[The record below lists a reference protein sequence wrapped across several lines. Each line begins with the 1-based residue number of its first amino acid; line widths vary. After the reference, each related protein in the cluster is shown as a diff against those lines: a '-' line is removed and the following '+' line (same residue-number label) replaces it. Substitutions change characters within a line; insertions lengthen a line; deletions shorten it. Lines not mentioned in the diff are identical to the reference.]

1 MSGRMGKTYLRFG
14 TFVAGTLFT
23 ILGVR
28 PARAQD
34 NYEIQVYP
42 GAVVPTGVTMFE
54 LHSNYTADGLP
65 ESQGALHE
73 TVEITHGFTEWLEVG
88 FYTFTSAGSASGTG
102 WEYVGNHLRPR
113 VSIPERWHWPVGLSL
128 SNEIGYQRGKFSEDT
143 WTWEIRPIVDQH
155 LGRWYWSLNPVLDVA
170 LEGAN
175 AGTGVAFAPNAQL
188 GFDVTPKVN
197 FALEYYGS
205 FGPVSQTTPLSHT
218 QQQLFPAINL
228 DFGPEW
234 EFNAGVGF
242 GLTPATDPLLV
253 KVILGRRFG
262 GP

>member
-1 MSGRMGKTYLRFG
+1 MTA
-14 TFVAGTLFT
+14 VAALTLG
-23 ILGVR
+23 LAA
-28 PARAQD
+28 PAPAQD

-42 GAVVPTGVTMFE
+42 AGLVAPAVTMLE
-54 LHSNYTADGLP
+54 LHSNYTVNGLP
-65 ESQGALHE
+65 ESQGAFHE
-73 TVEITHGFTEWLEVG
+73 TVEITHGFSEWLEVG
-88 FYTFTSAGSASGTG
+88 FYTFTSAGATGDG

-113 VSIPERWHWPVGLSL
+113 VSIPERWNWPVGLSL
-128 SNEIGYQRGKFSEDT
+128 SNEIGYQRSKFSEDT
-143 WTWEIRPIVDQH
+143 WTWEVRPIVDQR
-155 LGRWYWSLNPVLDVA
+155 LGRWYWSLNPVLDFA

-175 AGTGVAFAPNAQL
+175 AGTGATFAPNAEL
-188 GFDVTPKVN
+188 ALDVTPKVN

-205 FGPVSQTTPLSHT
+205 FGPTMVG
-218 QQQLFPAINL
+218 QLFPAVNL

-262 GP
+262 RP